1 MYSVGVIGSDET
13 GFAGIESV
21 HTGKRVTLPNA
32 NRARKGFA
40 NG

>member
-1 MYSVGVIGSDET
+1 MTVNEL

-21 HTGKRVTLPNA
+21 HTGQRITLLNA
-32 NRARKGFA
+32 NRTRKVFA